1 MLVRIILCDGFDI
14 GVETSFHISVNKIA
28 IADFVEKMSPALW
41 AGDIFSTKSTTHTIF
56 KHNLGHCGRD
66 IFLKKYCMSQ

>member
-1 MLVRIILCDGFDI
+1 MLVRMILCEGFDI
-14 GVETSFHISVNKIA
+14 GVETFVHISVNKIA

-66 IFLKKYCMSQ
+66 IF